1 MIRHILL
8 TIYRANTSLE
18 SVKVDG
24 TEEIGNVKKEVING
38 STADVYEA
46 TVTTD
51 KADLYVK
58 AVSDSA
64 LVNVSANGTK
74 SRRHRK
80 QYMDNKRIRD

>member
-1 MIRHILL
+1 M

-51 KADLYVK
+51 KAD
-58 AVSDSA
+58 
-64 LVNVSANGTK
+64 
-74 SRRHRK
+74 
-80 QYMDNKRIRD
+80 